1 MGSSALRL
9 LIVPSKRIFF
19 GPTLFKSENF
29 QSQNLASRNAEVM
42 LFQKSHRLQL
52 VQLRLATLYSL
63 YTMVQLLSSDN
74 ETFTVD
80 KQVAERSILIKNMLE
95 GES

>member
-1 MGSSALRL
+1 MRSSMVSRRRVDVARSSPAGPPLAGRL
-9 LIVPSKRIFF
+9 QLVR
-19 GPTLFKSENF
+19 L
-29 QSQNLASRNAEVM
+29 
-42 LFQKSHRLQL
+42 HLQL